1 MKIVDSKTSQKC
13 ITVDEE
19 TATLLSKSNRLQK
32 LKKEQFDKHHVLID
46 PELADL
52 RNIWIVCEKSKIN
65 DAERELTSLTIGSST
80 FRPLDAVKV
89 CFLKKY
95 RWGVIKKKEKN
106 YKAEGVT
113 VSKDIDV
120 NSFEVK
126 GTKDGRSNMIMFLE
140 ELARNVNFK
149 VCRLFLLQGLF
160 NSLDI
165 AL

>member
-19 TATLLSKSNRLQK
+19 TATFLSKSNKLQK
-32 LKKEQFDKHHVLID
+32 LKKKQFDKHHVLID

-52 RNIWIVCEKSKIN
+52 RNIWIVCEKYKIN

-80 FRPLDAVKV
+80 FRPLDAMKV
-89 CFLKKY
+89 RFLKKY
-95 RWGVIKKKEKN
+95 RWGVIKKKEKS

-120 NSFEVK
+120 NSFEIK

-140 ELARNVNFK
+140 ELARNVSFK
-149 VCRLFLLQGLF
+149 VCRLFLL
-160 NSLDI
+160 
-165 AL
+165 